1 MIPRLRFLIAGLIG
15 LSLAGAPA
23 ITAAASTWCP
33 KTLQEACSCC
43 HQQGQEQGC
52 QIRCAQPPI
61 VSTVTSSSHV
71 AFPRLRTAHVSS
83 FTNLPAVSNRAASTG
98 PLASDVTHAPPLKR
112 YLLACTFRL

>member
-1 MIPRLRFLIAGLIG
+1 MTPRRLLMIGLMA

-33 KTLQEACSCC
+33 KTLQDACSCC
-43 HQQGQEQGC
+43 HQQEQGC
-52 QIRCAQPPI
+52 QIRCAQPLA
-61 VSTVTSSSHV
+61 VSTVISSSHL
-71 AFPRLRTAHVSS
+71 AFPRLRIASVSS
-83 FTNLPAVSNRAASTG
+83 FTDLPALSARAASTG